1 MVQKGTSIMVISR
14 RTDYGVRIVLDLAT
28 LPQDERAAAHDIAD
42 RQKIPRPFLA
52 KIISQLCLAGVV
64 TTYRGAGGGVALAR
78 PAADITLLEVVEALE
93 GPLRLNRCVL
103 RPDDCPRNER
113 CPVHVVWSQAQAD
126 LIDRLST
133 TTFDILARPTPE
145 AV

>member
-1 MVQKGTSIMVISR
+1 MVISR

-28 LPQDERAAAHDIAD
+28 LPPDERAAAHDIAD
-42 RQKIPRPFLA
+42 RQQIPRPFLA
-52 KIISQLCLAGVV
+52 KIISQLGLAGLV

-78 PAADITLLEVVEALE
+78 PAADITMLQVVEALE
-93 GPLRLNRCVL
+93 GPIRLNRCVI

-113 CPVHVVWSQAQAD
+113 CPIHNVWMAAQAD
-126 LIDRLST
+126 LVARLST
-133 TTFDILARPTPE
+133 TTFDALARPSAE